1 MKPKELS
8 ARLSPLDVALDAA
21 LGRALRPPTPHA
33 DFRIRLTAALARA
46 GQHEYTESTRM
57 RLERERCEGLA
68 ELESGYL
75 RLRRRTLG
83 TLIGGA
89 FAAGAVL
96 TLLFPW
102 LKAMLGADAILV
114 VAVLGGIAGLTIAGT
129 SRVTCSAL
137 VRPFQRVWEGANP
150 DWQEPGA

>member
-1 MKPKELS
+1 MKPNELQG
-8 ARLSPLDVALDAA
+8 RPSPLDSA
-21 LGRALRPPTPHA
+21 LGEALARALPPPVPPP
-33 DFRIRLTAALARA
+33 DFRIGLTAALARA
-46 GQHEYTESTRM
+46 GQHEDSESTRM
-57 RLERERCEGLA
+57 RLERERREGLA

-89 FAAGAVL
+89 FAAGASL

-114 VAVLGGIAGLTIAGT
+114 VAVLGATAGLTIAGT
-129 SRVTCSAL
+129 SRLVRSAL
-137 VRPFQRVWEGANP
+137 GRPLQ
-150 DWQEPGA
+150 